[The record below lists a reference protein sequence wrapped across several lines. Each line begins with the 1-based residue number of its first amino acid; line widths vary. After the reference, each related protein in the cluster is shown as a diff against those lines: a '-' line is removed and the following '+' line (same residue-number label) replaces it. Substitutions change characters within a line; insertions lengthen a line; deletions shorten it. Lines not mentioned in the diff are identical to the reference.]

1 MYFNV
6 IKEIIKI
13 EKADFAIVVSEPLII
28 ENPKM
33 EGYLEKIEENFKEY
47 KIHKIDA
54 MDDLPEDISVNG
66 ILEEK
71 MKVIIKQI
79 EKIAENM

>member
-1 MYFNV
+1 
-6 IKEIIKI
+6 
-13 EKADFAIVVSEPLII
+13 
-28 ENPKM
+28 M
-33 EGYLEKIEENFKEY
+33 EGYLGKIEESFKDY
-47 KIHKIDA
+47 RIHKIDT
-54 MDDLPEDISVNG
+54 MKDLPKDISVNI